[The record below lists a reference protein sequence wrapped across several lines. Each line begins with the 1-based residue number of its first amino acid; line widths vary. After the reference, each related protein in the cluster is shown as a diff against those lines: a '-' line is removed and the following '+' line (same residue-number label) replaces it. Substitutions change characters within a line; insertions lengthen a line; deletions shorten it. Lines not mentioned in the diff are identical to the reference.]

1 MALSLYTTESRCA
14 CLTVLGDVVVEA
26 TIEIT
31 SRVGLQGS
39 GSARLALAA
48 SQFESDILLVCN
60 ARQAN
65 AKNVMVV
72 MALPIRAGT
81 EIKIKAV
88 GPDEAA
94 AAKTLAAL
102 LG

>member
-1 MALSLYTTESRCA
+1 M
-14 CLTVLGDVVVEA
+14 VEA

-31 SRVGLQGS
+31 SRVSLQGS
-39 GSARLALAA
+39 GSARLAVAA
-48 SQFESDILLVCN
+48 GRFESDILLICN
-60 ARQAN
+60 ARKAN
-65 AKNVMVV
+65 AKNVMEV

-81 EIKIKAV
+81 EIKIRAV
-88 GPDEAA
+88 GPDEGA

>member
-1 MALSLYTTESRCA
+1 MALSLYTTESRRA

-65 AKNVMVV
+65 AKNVMEV

>member
-1 MALSLYTTESRCA
+1 MRVFKRTDARGSD
-14 CLTVLGDVVVEA
+14 LTDLGDVVTEA

-65 AKNVMVV
+65 AKNVMDV
-72 MALPIRAGT
+72 MALPVRAGT

-88 GPDEAA
+88 GPDQGA